1 MAIGDLLKS
10 LGQGIDRGFTKI
22 GGYDPSQ
29 QVSPEEAFRR
39 KNIGIENLQRTLGRS
54 AAIMS
59 GDPQRLALS
68 AQQDEAAKLA
78 RKQQEREKS
87 LQSLAQTNPE
97 LAKMYE
103 LFGEKGLQQGYLRQQ
118 ERQESLASSQQQIQ
132 RYKDAGFTDQEI
144 NMILAGMTP
153 KDVLEQRPEPVP
165 SFALK
170 TPKEL
175 TEEVQQEKLDNP
187 EQLEKL
193 KNIDQAFSVAD
204 ALQQAVNVGLG
215 PIVGTPFK
223 GTAEAVSEKNVLN
236 ERVREK
242 FVNQYAG
249 RPSVYINQR
258 VDLLI
263 PQGQYVDET
272 IAASKY
278 QDVQKVLKE
287 GLKEMEDKLNSG
299 AYTGTELLD
308 VQSEYKSIQSLVSD
322 LDVAIDS
329 LKGTKKQTLEPASIY
344 KPTGYYDSYY
354 TGRIQKPQ
362 GQ

>member
-29 QVSPEEAFRR
+29 QVSQEEAFRR

-118 ERQESLASSQQQIQ
+118 ERQENLASSQQQMKALQ
-132 RYKDAGFTDQEI
+132 DAGFTNQEI

-153 KDVLEQRPEPVP
+153 KDVLEQRPDPVS
-165 SFALK
+165 SFVK

-187 EQLEKL
+187 EQLKKL

-204 ALQQAVNVGLG
+204 ALQQAANVGLG
-215 PIVGTPFK
+215 PIFGTPFK

-249 RPSVYINQR
+249 RPSVYINQM

-272 IAASKY
+272 IAASK
-278 QDVQKVLKE
+278 
-287 GLKEMEDKLNSG
+287 
-299 AYTGTELLD
+299 
-308 VQSEYKSIQSLVSD
+308 
-322 LDVAIDS
+322 
-329 LKGTKKQTLEPASIY
+329 
-344 KPTGYYDSYY
+344 
-354 TGRIQKPQ
+354 
-362 GQ
+362 

>member
-1 MAIGDLLKS
+1 MAIGDFLKGV
-10 LGQGIDRGFTKI
+10 GQRVGRGLTEV
-22 GGYDPSQ
+22 GGYDPMQ
-29 QVSPEEAFRR
+29 QVSPEEARMRR
-39 KNIGIENLQRTLGRS
+39 QAGLENLQRSLGRS

-97 LAKMYE
+97 LARMFE

-153 KDVLEQRPEPVP
+153 KDVLEQRPEPVS
-165 SFALK
+165 SFVK

-204 ALQQAVNVGLG
+204 ALQQAANVGFG
-215 PIVGTPFK
+215 PIFGTPFK

>member
-1 MAIGDLLKS
+1 MAIGDFLKGV
-10 LGQGIDRGFTKI
+10 GQRVGRGLTEV
-22 GGYDPSQ
+22 GGYDPMQ
-29 QVSPEEAFRR
+29 QVSPEEARMRR
-39 KNIGIENLQRTLGRS
+39 QAGLENLQRSLGRS

-87 LQSLAQTNPE
+87 LQALAQTNPE

-118 ERQESLASSQQQIQ
+118 ERQENLASSQQQIQ

-153 KDVLEQRPEPVP
+153 KDVLEQRPEPVS
-165 SFALK
+165 SFVK

-204 ALQQAVNVGLG
+204 ALQQAANVGFG
-215 PIVGTPFK
+215 PIFGTPFK